1 MDKCRMRVIVEVFY
15 DDKWDQ
21 RESRNTGIER
31 LDRDK
36 IHQVYLF
43 YRDLAQN
50 KVDAIQWTADLLG
63 IDRSTVYRA
72 IKGG

>member
-1 MDKCRMRVIVEVFY
+1 MRLIVEVFY
-15 DDKWDQ
+15 DGKWHQ
-21 RESRNTGIER
+21 RESQITGFER

-36 IHQVYLF
+36 IHQVYLL
-43 YRDLAQN
+43 YRDLAPN

-72 IKGG
+72 MKGG